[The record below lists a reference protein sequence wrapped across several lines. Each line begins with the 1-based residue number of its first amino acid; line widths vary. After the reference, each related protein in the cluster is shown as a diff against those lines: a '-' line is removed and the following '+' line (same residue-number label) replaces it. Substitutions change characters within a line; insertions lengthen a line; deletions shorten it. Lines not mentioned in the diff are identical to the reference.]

1 MQQLKLGDEDDT
13 IALNEKVP
21 FNVLCARSWQEGA
34 LTNIVEYSMG
44 TKGERNRE
52 RQKQKY
58 AAADKSTKRH
68 WSGQIAKLHRDAN
81 RPRVVDQ
88 GGGEMVA
95 ELERPLPP
103 PRLTGQRRQAQLNR
117 EMGERAAVVVAN
129 AAKVEIQIQF
139 DEEEDDNDDD
149 EDQGTDL
156 VTSSSVN

>member
-13 IALNEKVP
+13 FALNEKVP

-52 RQKQKY
+52 RQKY

-68 WSGQIAKLHRDAN
+68 WSGQIAKLDRDAN
-81 RPRVVDQ
+81 RPRVVGQ
-88 GGGEMVA
+88 GGGGMVA
-95 ELERPLPP
+95 EPERPLSP
-103 PRLTGQRRQAQLNR
+103 PRLTEHRTTQASTTEQRD
-117 EMGERAAVVVAN
+117 GGT
-129 AAKVEIQIQF
+129 F
-139 DEEEDDNDDD
+139 DEDDNDEDK
-149 EDQGTDL
+149 DQGTDL

>member
-1 MQQLKLGDEDDT
+1 
-13 IALNEKVP
+13 
-21 FNVLCARSWQEGA
+21 
-34 LTNIVEYSMG
+34 
-44 TKGERNRE
+44 
-52 RQKQKY
+52 
-58 AAADKSTKRH
+58 
-68 WSGQIAKLHRDAN
+68 
-81 RPRVVDQ
+81 
-88 GGGEMVA
+88 MVA

-149 EDQGTDL
+149 EDQGIDL